1 VVSLGQVTI
10 GYERKVEARDQ
21 CGDGEVKV
29 KVDASKVD
37 RSVKSSSRENRT
49 LRIGP
54 LSVST

>member
-29 KVDASKVD
+29 KVDASKQ
-37 RSVKSSSRENRT
+37 
-49 LRIGP
+49 G
-54 LSVST
+54 